1 MKALLLEAA
10 EALNETA
17 EGSAHYMAI
26 SDKLRDAAGDQ
37 FIQIPRKTLE
47 RWLKDLGYYWYSSDG
62 DGGDEWNNDEIIEIS
77 REIERLLKG
86 QK

>member
-10 EALNETA
+10 DALNETA

-26 SDKLRDAAGDQ
+26 SDKLRDAAEEDQ
-37 FIQIPRKTLE
+37 FLQIPRKTLE
-47 RWLKDLGYYWYSSDG
+47 RWLKDLEPHWYSG
-62 DGGDEWNNDEIIEIS
+62 DSEDEWNNDEIIEIS

>member
-1 MKALLLEAA
+1 MSE
-10 EALNETA
+10 
-17 EGSAHYMAI
+17 
-26 SDKLRDAAGDQ
+26 

-47 RWLKDLGYYWYSSDG
+47 RWLKDLESYWYSG
-62 DGGDEWNNDEIIEIS
+62 DSEDEWNNDEIIAMS

>member
-10 EALNETA
+10 EALDETA

-26 SDKLRDAAGDQ
+26 AGKLRTAADEG

-47 RWLKDLGYYWYSSDG
+47 RWLKDLEPYWYSG
-62 DGGDEWNNDEIIEIS
+62 DSEDEWNNDEIIEMS